1 MQFTF
6 EIDTVGGLAAPGFV
20 DALAEVVYA
29 DARLVDATIAANH
42 DGSLTLSFEVEA
54 DDAAAAAT
62 IALESF
68 SASIG
73 AAAARYDTERAL
85 VAAQA
90 AIRQAASKPAAAV
103 ASMHLDRADGV
114 GTVAV

>member
-6 EIDTVGGLAAPGFV
+6 EIDTVAGLADPGFI

-29 DARLVDATIAANH
+29 DARLVDATIAANR

-54 DDAAAAAT
+54 DDAAAASAS
-62 IALESF
+62 ALESF

-73 AAAARYDTERAL
+73 TAAGRYDTERAL
-85 VAAQA
+85 AAAQA
-90 AIRQAASKPAAAV
+90 AIRQAAARPAGAV
-103 ASMHLDRADGV
+103 ASMHLDRAGKV
-114 GTVAV
+114 RTVAV